1 MQIVTFTHVDYHDI
15 DMNIIL
21 MKLALYHK
29 LTKGFWNGHE
39 RKLIEL
45 YDIQSTMDKNK
56 QLVTGQSTNRG
67 FLNNSSIWSNGCN
80 LWVSSIEPN
89 GNWLA
94 VGGGAEYGHNGITA
108 RSSSMPA
115 TTGFLTT
122 WHLPTRSFTS
132 GCVTRES
139 INAIVYNPSLD
150 MLVTGANEGRISYWE
165 STSTKR
171 VGRAWCSASATYA
184 LAVSLES
191 SKMVAGGCGGVV
203 DCFVDRVR
211 ISQLRL

>member
-1 MQIVTFTHVDYHDI
+1 MT
-15 DMNIIL
+15 NS
-21 MKLALYHK
+21 
-29 LTKGFWNGHE
+29 KGFWNGQ
-39 RKLIEL
+39 RKLIQL

-67 FLNNSSIWSNGCN
+67 FLNNSSIWSSGCN

-108 RSSSMPA
+108 RSSSTPA
-115 TTGFLTT
+115 TSGFLTT
-122 WHLPTRSFTS
+122 WHFPTRSFSS

-139 INAIVYNPSLD
+139 INAIAYNPSLD

-165 STSTKR
+165 STSAKR
-171 VGRAWCSASATYA
+171 VGRAWCSSSATYA
-184 LAVSLES
+184 LSVSSES
-191 SKMVAGGCGGVV
+191 GKMVAGGCGGVV